1 MAASGMLAAA
11 VMEASAM
18 AAATTAAAGM
28 AATGMAAAGVAAE
41 AKVAAGMAVAEM
53 AAAATAAA
61 GMAAAAKVAAG
72 LGSEGTR
79 LPSKRLAFSTYWVV
93 DARDMCRILTFFW
106 IVGRILGT
114 LELGGAMGRLW
125 VYGTLIRVRR
135 RGFGDLLPHRVASS
149 SVHMSPL
156 YLPWSK
162 RVMKSARSS
171 VHS

>member
-114 LELGGAMGRLW
+114 LELGGGYGKAVGLW
-125 VYGTLIRVRR
+125 DSYRSPPPRIWGLAA
-135 RGFGDLLPHRVASS
+135 ASRCILERS
-149 SVHMSPL
+149 YVTAIL
-156 YLPWSK
+156 TVVEARDEK
-162 RVMKSARSS
+162 RAVECT
-171 VHS
+171 